1 LNIRLKDLIVN
12 DSLIIRDTYGNR
24 KAEVYIDNANI
35 VTILDLDL
43 GKSYAICKDHL
54 EGLLY
59 QLYRINLSETLK
71 NSELEVFRKNGK
83 KRI

>member
-1 LNIRLKDLIVN
+1 MSIQPKDLIVN

-24 KAEVYIDNANI
+24 RAEVYIDNANI

-43 GKSYAICKDHL
+43 EKSYAICKDHL

-59 QLYRINLSETLK
+59 QLYRINL
-71 NSELEVFRKNGK
+71 
-83 KRI
+83 